1 MNKLL
6 LFFIA
11 VAGLF
16 ACTAPTAHHLVQFSG
31 VIENPPGETPELD
44 FFRDYINN
52 DRLIIELTLDEKG
65 SFTTSFEVP
74 GPVLATLTI
83 GRSRVSVYLQP
94 GFDLHLRGDAA
105 NLHQTLQFSG
115 EGSDENN
122 FLLAYN
128 KDVGAHLT
136 SSLLQEKAKTLDAKA
151 YKQFIDSIT
160 GVKLDYLN
168 LHLGE
173 RIKDDTFKTF
183 FETQVKYEKYQHL
196 LDYPSLHQRLN
207 GLEDK
212 PLLPDSYYGFLGE
225 AMTYHGQAFTN
236 LTYVNF
242 LLSYLDHKR
251 DGYVDR
257 VDEMSRHQLNYM
269 LAGKYLQDKPRYY
282 IQALSVS
289 REMHSG
295 SMETAMELY
304 KDYMQHSAVE
314 AYKESLSG
322 ALDAIRS
329 LEAGNPAPGFVI
341 EDING
346 DMLSLNDFR
355 GKVVYMKFWASWCGP
370 CMRQVPPAAAL
381 KERLEGADDLVFMYV
396 SIDRD
401 ERAWRNAV
409 EQHGITGVHMRTPG
423 RERGVPAL
431 YNVRW
436 IPTFYL
442 IGKDGMIL
450 DHRPPYPDNPEIDA
464 ILLNALK

>member
-1 MNKLL
+1 MKKLL
-6 LFFIA
+6 LFSLV
-11 VAGLF
+11 VACLF
-16 ACTAPTAHHLVQFSG
+16 GCSTPPAQQLVQLSG
-31 VIENPPGETPELD
+31 VIENPPDETPELD

-52 DRLIIELTLDEKG
+52 DRQIVELNLYDKG
-65 SFTTSFEVP
+65 AFTSAFEVP
-74 GPVLATLTI
+74 GPVMTTLAI
-83 GRSRVSVYLQP
+83 GRSRVPVYLES
-94 GFDLHLRGDAA
+94 GF
-105 NLHQTLQFSG
+105 NLHISCDATNLMQSIYFSG
-115 EGSDENN
+115 ESGAENN

-128 KDVGAHLT
+128 REVTTQLT
-136 SSLLQEKAKTLDAKA
+136 SSLMQEKAKTLDAGA

-160 GVKLDYLN
+160 VIKLAYFDRYMAD
-168 LHLGE
+168 HLS
-173 RIKDDTFKTF
+173 DDTFKTF
-183 FETQVKYEKYQHL
+183 FERQVKYEKYQHL
-196 LDYPSLHQRLN
+196 LDYPALHQRLN
-207 GLEDK
+207 GLEHA
-212 PLLPDSYYGFLGE
+212 PLLPDSYYDFLDE
-225 AMTYHGQAFTN
+225 AIAYDGQAFTN
-236 LTYVNF
+236 FTYVNF

-251 DGYVDR
+251 DDN
-257 VDEMSRHQLNYM
+257 VDEMSRHHNNYV
-269 LAGKYLQDKPRYY
+269 LAGKYLADAPRYY

-289 REMHSG
+289 REMHAG
-295 SMETAMELY
+295 SMETALELY
-304 KDYMQHSAVE
+304 KDYMQHGAVE

-329 LEAGNPAPGFVI
+329 LEAGNPAPGFVM
-341 EDING
+341 EDVNG
-346 DMLSLNDFR
+346 DVVSLNDFR

-381 KERLEGADDLVFMYV
+381 KERLEGVDDLVFLYV

-450 DHRPPYPDNPEIDA
+450 DHRPPYPDNPEIDGV
-464 ILLNALK
+464 LLKALK